1 MTVIS
6 VGGTTITVHNEQYA
20 PPNTT
25 WLLSNVALRRATAV
39 VCVAHKRVRLDAV
52 GIGGVGVGQLRL
64 ALPAAAVPLA
74 GLASRSFFVGPNY
87 HRPCIPTHVRRPCGT
102 SMHTKSCL
110 ASTFRS
116 RGSKTPLSL
125 KSRRHMRYGSAVSEV
140 STRSAF
146 GTSLNKR
153 KPAL

>member
-20 PPNTT
+20 PPNTA

-74 GLASRSFFVGPNY
+74 GLASRSFLSDRTTTVPAY
-87 HRPCIPTHVRRPCGT
+87 PHVRRLCGT

-125 KSRRHMRYGSAVSEV
+125 KSRRHMRYGSAASE
-140 STRSAF
+140 SSMRSAF